1 MPSRKRAGLELV
13 LAERRAAAHR
23 EPGERGGA
31 ALDAQRNRK
40 RQQLSKE
47 QLALFEALWKAN
59 DPEEERLRAGG
70 RARAGRAG
78 GTLSFYELSCLS
90 CSHRS
95 RTIRRNTSASF
106 GSVLGSI
113 GGTVCFQNTRKDARF
128 PRSAG
133 T

>member
-59 DPEEERLRAGG
+59 DPEEEDSEPAVEQERDEPEEPCPFTNSRA
-70 RARAGRAG
+70 
-78 GTLSFYELSCLS
+78 
-90 CSHRS
+90 
-95 RTIRRNTSASF
+95 
-106 GSVLGSI
+106 
-113 GGTVCFQNTRKDARF
+113 
-128 PRSAG
+128 
-133 T
+133 